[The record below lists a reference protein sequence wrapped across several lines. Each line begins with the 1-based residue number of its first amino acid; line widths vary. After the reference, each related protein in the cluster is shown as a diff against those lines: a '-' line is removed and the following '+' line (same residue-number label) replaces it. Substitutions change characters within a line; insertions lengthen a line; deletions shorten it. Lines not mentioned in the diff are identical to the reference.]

1 MIKKLSLSLI
11 VTAMINICAYAD
23 LVVIGNKDILIN
35 NLSVEQIAA
44 IYLGKSVTLSTGE
57 KLVPIDQ
64 NSNSAIYR
72 QFYQQM
78 TNMDPASVSSYW
90 AKMIFSNS
98 SAEPPEVDSDLVA
111 IADVENH
118 SKAIAYVESQSLGS
132 QSQNIKILYGAFQ
145 SAADTKVLPP
155 PADSHVVV
163 QQSHF
168 ATDDDLRAKLSQEIA
183 TLRIEEAR
191 YQQLNQ
197 EREAELLAILR
208 AEQKSPYVATPL
220 PVETDMSASAFS
232 TDLWASMRAHFSM
245 TDTFHSDAINRELAW
260 YMRNKWV
267 AQMVINNSAPYIAY
281 MYQQVLAHH
290 MPAEFALLP
299 MVESGY
305 YPFAVSSAGAS
316 GLWQLMPETAAD
328 YHLKT
333 NWWYDGRRDVV
344 RSTQV
349 ALDYLNNLY
358 RDFHTW
364 PLAAA
369 AYDAGG
375 KTVSTAITY
384 NKTKGLPI
392 DYWSLMLPEETK
404 RYVPKLLALAV
415 IVNDPAK
422 YGVTL
427 PKLTTTPEFTTV
439 MIQSQVDKTQ
449 LANLTG
455 TSPALIYRLNPSM
468 LRFATDP
475 TIQNY
480 PIQIP
485 TNTLSAFQANITHLT
500 LPSSPSWIYHA
511 MQGGESL
518 ENVADQYHI
527 TLAELEKINSL
538 SSDITR
544 SGQGIL
550 VPSGSSSQQR
560 SSSFVQAASVAVPLQ
575 QQQPPIAMPEVQALA
590 VQPEAS
596 MPTPAATP
604 MPPQNESWQEATP
617 LPPEQRSQDL
627 KTLLNRLY

>member
-1 MIKKLSLSLI
+1 MIKKLSLGLI
-11 VTAMINICAYAD
+11 MITMINICAHAD

-35 NLSVEQIAA
+35 NLSTEQIAA
-44 IYLGKSVTLSTGE
+44 IYLGKPVALSTGE

-64 NSNSAIYR
+64 NSNSALYR

-78 TNMDPASVSSYW
+78 ANMDPASVSSYW
-90 AKMIFSNS
+90 AKLIFSNS

-118 SKAIAYVESQSLGS
+118 SKAITYIESQALGS
-132 QSQNIKILYGAFQ
+132 QSQNVKILYGGFQ
-145 SAADTKVLPP
+145 TAASNTKVLPP

-208 AEQKSPYVATPL
+208 AEQKSPYVSTPL

-260 YMRNKWV
+260 YIRNKWV

-281 MYQQVLAHH
+281 MYQQILAHH

-333 NWWYDGRRDVV
+333 NWWYDGRRDIVK
-344 RSTQV
+344 STQV

-358 RDFHTW
+358 KSFHTW

-392 DYWSLMLPEETK
+392 DYWSLMLPQETK
-404 RYVPKLLALAV
+404 RYVPKLLALA
-415 IVNDPAK
+415 IIINNPDK

-439 MIQSQVDKTQ
+439 MAQSQLDKTQ
-449 LANLTG
+449 LANLTD
-455 TSPALIYRLNPSM
+455 TSEALIYRLNPSM

-475 TIQNY
+475 TVQNY

-485 TNTLSAFQANITHLT
+485 TNALSAFQTNIAGLN
-500 LPSSPSWIYHA
+500 LPSDPSWIYHA

-527 TLAELEKINSL
+527 TLAELEKINNL
-538 SSDITR
+538 SSDIVR
-544 SGQGIL
+544 PGQGIL
-550 VPSGSSSQQR
+550 VPSGSLSQQR
-560 SSSFVQAASVAVPLQ
+560 SSSFVQAASAAVPLQ
-575 QQQPPIAMPEVQALA
+575 QQPQLVAAPPIQVS
-590 VQPEAS
+590 AS
-596 MPTPAATP
+596 VPTVTPA
-604 MPPQNESWQEATP
+604 PPQNNSWQEATP

-627 KTLLNRLY
+627 KTLMTRLYQ